1 MARKR
6 KQIENI
12 DECEQKQGKP
22 WKNVAHFDNF
32 CDADKKRAKYL
43 SENDKI
49 QVKVKRCGDGGENF
63 VVKLR
68 KNPLFEEEVGEKS
81 KKREKTKRNK
91 DERHIL
97 GRKRQKRQR

>member
-1 MARKR
+1 MARKH
-6 KQIENI
+6 KQIDQIEEN
-12 DECEQKQGKP
+12 EQNKGKP

-49 QVKVKRCGDGGENF
+49 QVKVKRCSAEGAKF

-68 KNPLFEEEVGEKS
+68 KNPLFEEKID
-81 KKREKTKRNK
+81 KKGKK
-91 DERHIL
+91 
-97 GRKRQKRQR
+97 GRKKGKNKRVQS

>member
-6 KQIENI
+6 IQIEDI
-12 DECEQKQGKP
+12 DENEQKQGKP

-49 QVKVKRCGDGGENF
+49 QVKVKRCGIEGTNF

-68 KNPLFEEEVGEKS
+68 KNPLFEEKADKKGKNKKNKGKNKEVRS
-81 KKREKTKRNK
+81 
-91 DERHIL
+91 
-97 GRKRQKRQR
+97 

>member
-6 KQIENI
+6 KHDEEIEQN
-12 DECEQKQGKP
+12 QGKP

-49 QVKVKRCGDGGENF
+49 QVKVKRCGINGTKF
-63 VVKLR
+63 VIKLR
-68 KNPLFEEEVGEKS
+68 KNPLFEEKVEKKG
-81 KKREKTKRNK
+81 KKQRKKGKNNK
-91 DERHIL
+91 D
-97 GRKRQKRQR
+97 

>member
-6 KQIENI
+6 IQIEEI
-12 DECEQKQGKP
+12 DENEQKQGKP

-49 QVKVKRCGDGGENF
+49 QVKVKRCGSEGTQF

-68 KNPLFEEEVGEKS
+68 KNPLFEEKVV
-81 KKREKTKRNK
+81 KKGKKQRKKDKNK
-91 DERHIL
+91 KDL
-97 GRKRQKRQR
+97 S

>member
-12 DECEQKQGKP
+12 DECDQKQGKP

-49 QVKVKRCGDGGENF
+49 QVKIKRCGPAGAKF

-68 KNPLFEEEVGEKS
+68 KNPLFEEKID
-81 KKREKTKRNK
+81 KKGIKQRKKGKNK
-91 DERHIL
+91 KDRA
-97 GRKRQKRQR
+97 

>member
-6 KQIENI
+6 KIE
-12 DECEQKQGKP
+12 EVEEYQGKP

-32 CDADKKRAKYL
+32 CDADKKRVKYL

-49 QVKVKRCGDGGENF
+49 QVKVKRCGSEGAKF

-68 KNPLFEEEVGEKS
+68 KNPLFEEKVD
-81 KKREKTKRNK
+81 KKGKKQRKKGKNK
-91 DERHIL
+91 EN
-97 GRKRQKRQR
+97 QA

>member
-6 KQIENI
+6 KQVEEI
-12 DECEQKQGKP
+12 DGYEKKQGKP

-32 CDADKKRAKYL
+32 CDADKKRVKLL

-49 QVKVKRCGDGGENF
+49 QVKVKRIGSEASKF

-68 KNPLFEEEVGEKS
+68 KNPLFEEKVDKKGKKQRKQRKKS
-81 KKREKTKRNK
+81 KNK
-91 DERHIL
+91 KD
-97 GRKRQKRQR
+97 